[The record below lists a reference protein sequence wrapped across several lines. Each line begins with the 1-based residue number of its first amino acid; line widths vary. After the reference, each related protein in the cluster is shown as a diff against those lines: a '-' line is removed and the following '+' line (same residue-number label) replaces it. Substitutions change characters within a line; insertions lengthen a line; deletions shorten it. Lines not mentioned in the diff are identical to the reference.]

1 VHIPGILSFQVYDP
15 CGYNNRRKEKG
26 VKITV
31 IAVGKVKEKYIESGI
46 KEYRKRLGPY
56 CRLNIIEVS
65 DQRAPENLSR
75 RQLEEVK
82 DREGRNILKHIKP
95 GNHVIALDIGGEQM
109 SSEDMAG
116 YIERLVTGGSSSI
129 IFVIGGSNGLSKGV
143 LGRSDMKLSFSA
155 MTFPHQLMRLILLEQ
170 IYRWFKINRG
180 EPYHK

>member
-1 VHIPGILSFQVYDP
+1 M
-15 CGYNNRRKEKG
+15 N
-26 VKITV
+26 ITI
-31 IAVGKVKEKYIESGI
+31 IAVGKVKEKYIASGI

-56 CRLNIIEVS
+56 CRLNIVEVP

-75 RQLEEVK
+75 RRLEEVK
-82 DREGRNILKHIKP
+82 NREGRDILKHVKP
-95 GNHVIALDIGGEQM
+95 GNHIIALDIGGRQA